1 VAVEP
6 FDYAWQSAFA
16 ARIHDLDTISNSV
29 ARPYPTSKEQ
39 TKMLEAQ
46 RPNLRALKVGN
57 SRRLAVDRLDHASCN
72 SNSCVTDDSVRV
84 GQGKTT
90 V

>member
-1 VAVEP
+1 MKFKKREVLGVLLSTG
-6 FDYAWQSAFA
+6 SASF
-16 ARIHDLDTISNSV
+16 T
-29 ARPYPTSKEQ
+29 RPS
-39 TKMLEAQ
+39 L
-46 RPNLRALKVGN
+46 G
-57 SRRLAVDRLDHASCN
+57 HASCN